1 MKSTFPQFSTS
12 LDDVLVEE
20 SNDIFD
26 YNDLDYDDDL
36 GGKNLDDIFNN
47 DINDSTGAN
56 DFIEAYNPNVK
67 VSESSYS
74 FIFVCY
80 IKKINFFL
88 KIPRPKLQFNP
99 LKIFKVSH
107 FWYLYLNVYLNEFY
121 FQSLD
126 KNRAKANSKHAS
138 SYSHSYIYYI
148 SMYIFIKLKQPG
160 CVFLI
165 YIYINF
171 ALFQMKIT

>member
-47 DINDSTGAN
+47 DINDSTGPN

-80 IKKINFFL
+80 IK
-88 KIPRPKLQFNP
+88 
-99 LKIFKVSH
+99 
-107 FWYLYLNVYLNEFY
+107 
-121 FQSLD
+121 
-126 KNRAKANSKHAS
+126 
-138 SYSHSYIYYI
+138 
-148 SMYIFIKLKQPG
+148 
-160 CVFLI
+160 
-165 YIYINF
+165 
-171 ALFQMKIT
+171 